1 MILKQRN
8 KMQINE
14 NNKIFSK
21 MENIVNTMME
31 IQTENPLIGD
41 VLLNGFQTS
50 MNIIEEFTKHNEVK
64 ELDISEKIQIISNA
78 LGLDFEELVIHIMEQ
93 EKQKND
99 ENLENSDNDVIDFII
114 NNSKKI
120 DDYENFIN
128 ENVKGNLNYLKGVL

>member
-1 MILKQRN
+1 L
-8 KMQINE
+8 
-14 NNKIFSK
+14 
-21 MENIVNTMME
+21 ENIVNTMME

-78 LGLDFEELVIHIMEQ
+78 LGLDLEELVIHIMEQ
-93 EKQKND
+93 EKEKD
-99 ENLENSDNDVIDFII
+99 AENLENSDNDVIDFII

>member
-1 MILKQRN
+1 
-8 KMQINE
+8 MQINE

-78 LGLDFEELVIHIMEQ
+78 LGLDLEELVIHIIEQ
-93 EKQKND
+93 EKEKD
-99 ENLENSDNDVIDFII
+99 AENLENSDNDVIDFII

>member
-1 MILKQRN
+1 
-8 KMQINE
+8 MQMNE

-21 MENIVNTMME
+21 LENIVNTMME

-78 LGLDFEELVIHIMEQ
+78 LGLDLEELVIHIMEQ
-93 EKQKND
+93 EKEKD
-99 ENLENSDNDVIDFII
+99 AENLENSDNDVIDFII

-120 DDYENFIN
+120 DDYENFIS